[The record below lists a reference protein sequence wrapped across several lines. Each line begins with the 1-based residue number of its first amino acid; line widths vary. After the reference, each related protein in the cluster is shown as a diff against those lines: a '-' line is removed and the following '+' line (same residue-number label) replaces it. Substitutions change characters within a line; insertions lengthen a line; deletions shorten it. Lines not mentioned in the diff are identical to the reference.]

1 MTTLALGGAL
11 HISMLS
17 EEVVGGRRGKMWRD
31 GVVDGGGGGRRGC
44 GRGDCGD
51 GRVRF
56 SQLLRF
62 MISLSLYPYVELP
75 STGL

>member
-1 MTTLALGGAL
+1 
-11 HISMLS
+11 MLS

-31 GVVDGGGGGRRGC
+31 GVVDGGGGGR
-44 GRGDCGD
+44 GDFGD
-51 GRVRF
+51 GRVRC